1 MIRCLP
7 LTLVLL
13 AGCADARLFQGPPV
27 ATLPAAPE
35 PPRGDAAYRVG
46 CADVLEVRFATR
58 PAWDCLASVD
68 LDGRLPLG
76 AAGTPLVE
84 GTTTDEIRAAIAQQ
98 TGLDP
103 ANVQVR
109 LADARA
115 AHLYLHG
122 PENNQVRIVPYRG
135 PERVI
140 DFLWRVGA
148 VKQGCSDLHDVH
160 VLRPNVAA
168 GGEPQL
174 FRVNIEA
181 VTFGGDQT
189 TNVLLRPSDQVYVGE
204 TRRSSFSRLLPEWL
218 KPLYRKLVGLL
229 PPDGW
234 PWAPKA

>member
-1 MIRCLP
+1 MLM
-7 LTLVLL
+7 LL

-27 ATLPAAPE
+27 ATLPAVPE
-35 PPRGDAAYRVG
+35 PPHGETAYRVG
-46 CADVLEVRFATR
+46 CADVLEVRFAER
-58 PAWDCLASVD
+58 SAWDCLASVS

-84 GTTTDEIRAAIAQQ
+84 GATLDEVRTAIAKQ
-98 TGLDP
+98 TELTP
-103 ANVQVR
+103 ASIQVR
-109 LADARA
+109 LAEARA
-115 AHLYLHG
+115 ARLYLHG

-135 PERVI
+135 PERVV

-160 VLRPNVAA
+160 VLRPNVAT
-168 GGEPQL
+168 GGEPRL
-174 FRVNIEA
+174 FKVNIDA
-181 VTFGGDQT
+181 VTFDGDQM

-234 PWAPKA
+234 PWVPKT